1 MRANKMLRKGVA
13 VMLCIVISSFI
24 IAIVPSTKIG
34 AASVDDSILVCENN
48 QLGLYVNPNTAVISV
63 LDKHS
68 NKLWNSNPE
77 TGDSDDARLN
87 SQIVVSFFDELR
99 NIVTVNSYEGSVSP
113 KTFKIKTI
121 VKNNETTGF
130 RVIYNFENE
139 NHRFSIPIIVTLKSK
154 YLEVTIDYKHIK
166 EYGTS
171 KVCQID
177 LMPLMGAG
185 SPTDSGYLFL
195 PDGSGGIVDFANI
208 TENNTDYDE
217 PVYGYDGGIDVTLSQ
232 LPHREGIKMPV
243 FGIKCGS
250 DAIFGIITEQ
260 EALARIKASSAMN
273 SFGYSAVY
281 PSFSYR
287 ESDLTGIVD
296 KGSVTRSVRL
306 VDNTVSSENPK
317 VCYYFLSGDEADY
330 SGMARLYQS
339 YLVKKFELTKNASK
353 IFPYIEAFGLTY
365 KKTNFFGLSFKS
377 SIAANKFSDLLKIE
391 SNLKDLGINNTVY
404 SLIGFSKNGYHG
416 NSEAGYSISKKL
428 GGQKGLD
435 ELIKKVG
442 EKRIFYSV
450 DLVRNYSNAG
460 KLFKGSDYISG
471 LNNLTVV
478 RQSGKLSTGAWN
490 DSTKWLFRKSSS
502 IISLNNKLTEKM
514 QEATKIGVLY
524 ENLGSD
530 IYSDFS
536 DKINSDRQQLVNT
549 YQSCVFRSQKQRQ
562 VAVDGGNIYALF
574 NSTMLCEIPD
584 SSSNQNIISY
594 SVPFYTM
601 VLHGYVTMCSKPIN
615 EEYSVEQLIR
625 FCGEN
630 GVCPTFRITSCD
642 NNKLKNSELSFLY
655 NSKYEMWEDTI
666 KKSMKCLYEVQNGL
680 ENVSILK
687 HQYVGALSIMYYENG
702 TVIVSNTGNETEKYE
717 DMSVGP
723 YDIVRID

>member
-1 MRANKMLRKGVA
+1 M
-13 VMLCIVISSFI
+13 S
-24 IAIVPSTKIG
+24 
-34 AASVDDSILVCENN
+34 
-48 QLGLYVNPNTAVISV
+48 
-63 LDKHS
+63 
-68 NKLWNSNPE
+68 
-77 TGDSDDARLN
+77 
-87 SQIVVSFFDELR
+87 
-99 NIVTVNSYEGSVSP
+99 
-113 KTFKIKTI
+113 
-121 VKNNETTGF
+121 
-130 RVIYNFENE
+130 
-139 NHRFSIPIIVTLKSK
+139 
-154 YLEVTIDYKHIK
+154 
-166 EYGTS
+166 
-171 KVCQID
+171 
-177 LMPLMGAG
+177 
-185 SPTDSGYLFL
+185 
-195 PDGSGGIVDFANI
+195 
-208 TENNTDYDE
+208 
-217 PVYGYDGGIDVTLSQ
+217 
-232 LPHREGIKMPV
+232 
-243 FGIKCGS
+243 
-250 DAIFGIITEQ
+250 
-260 EALARIKASSAMN
+260 
-273 SFGYSAVY
+273 
-281 PSFSYR
+281 
-287 ESDLTGIVD
+287 
-296 KGSVTRSVRL
+296 L

-330 SGMARLYQS
+330 SGMARLYQN

-642 NNKLKNSELSFLY
+642 NNEFKNSELSFLY

-723 YDIVRID
+723 YGIVRID